1 MPSSKV
7 LTYVAFTLMALF
19 GLLGGAFVLGEIFT
33 DPGGWTAVW
42 VSALWLVPLVGLS
55 AFALLRP
62 EAAGPV
68 LVVVTTVVALFTL
81 ADSLVGLI
89 PRDDWGP
96 VAAIV
101 VFTLGVTLA
110 FLGLHRAL
118 LAGSLMVGI
127 ALAQL
132 VATLAGV
139 AVHAGDGPG
148 PGAGLGGSSGVVVL
162 PLLVIGALFVEAGR
176 MQGDHLH
183 WHRASTAHP
192 AR

>member
-1 MPSSKV
+1 MPSSKI

-19 GLLGGAFVLGEIFT
+19 GLLGGAFVLGEVFT

-42 VSALWLVPLVGLS
+42 LSALWVVPLVGLS
-55 AFALLRP
+55 LFALLRP
-62 EAAGPV
+62 ETAGPV
-68 LVVVTTVVALFTL
+68 LVVVTAVVALFTL
-81 ADSLVGLI
+81 ADSLLDII

-132 VATLAGV
+132 VATLAGA
-139 AVHAGDGPG
+139 AVHAAGDGA
-148 PGAGLGGSSGVVVL
+148 GAGLGGSSGVVVL

>member
-1 MPSSKV
+1 MPSSKI
-7 LTYVAFTLMALF
+7 LTYVAFALMALF
-19 GLLGGAFVLGEIFT
+19 GLLGGAFVLGEVFT

-42 VSALWLVPLVGLS
+42 LSALWVVPLVGLS
-55 AFALLRP
+55 LFGLLRP
-62 EAAGPV
+62 ETAGPV
-68 LVVVTTVVALFTL
+68 LVVVTAVVAVFTL
-81 ADSLVGLI
+81 ADSLLDII

-127 ALAQL
+127 ALTQL
-132 VATLAGV
+132 VATLAGA
-139 AVHAGDGPG
+139 AVHAAGDGA
-148 PGAGLGGSSGVVVL
+148 GAGLGGSSGVVVL

>member
-7 LTYVAFTLMALF
+7 LTYVAFSLMALF

-42 VSALWLVPLVGLS
+42 VSALWVVPLLGLS
-55 AFALLRP
+55 LLALLRP
-62 EAAGPV
+62 ETAGPV
-68 LVVVTTVVALFTL
+68 LVAVTAVVALFTL

-96 VAAIV
+96 VAAIL
-101 VFTLGVTLA
+101 VFALGVTLA

-127 ALAQL
+127 ALTQL

-139 AVHAGDGPG
+139 AVHAAGDGA
-148 PGAGLGGSSGVVVL
+148 GAGLGGSSGVVVL

-183 WHRASTAHP
+183 WHRSPTAHP

>member
-1 MPSSKV
+1 MSSSKI

-19 GLLGGAFVLGEIFT
+19 GLLGGAFVLGETFA

-42 VSALWLVPLVGLS
+42 VSALWVVPLVGLS
-55 AFALLRP
+55 LFALLRP
-62 EAAGPV
+62 ETAGSV
-68 LVVVTTVVALFTL
+68 LVVVTAVVALFTL
-81 ADSLVGLI
+81 ADSLVGII

-101 VFTLGVTLA
+101 VFALGVTLA
-110 FLGLHRAL
+110 FLGLRRAL
-118 LAGSLMVGI
+118 LGGSLMVGI
-127 ALAQL
+127 AMAQL

-139 AVHAGDGPG
+139 AVHASGDGAG
-148 PGAGLGGSSGVVVL
+148 GGGLGGSSGVVVL

-183 WHRASTAHP
+183 WRRSPTAHP

>member
-7 LTYVAFTLMALF
+7 LTYVAFSLMALF

-42 VSALWLVPLVGLS
+42 VSALWVVPLIGLS
-55 AFALLRP
+55 LLALLRP
-62 EAAGPV
+62 ETAGPV
-68 LVVVTTVVALFTL
+68 IVAVTAVVALFTL
-81 ADSLVGLI
+81 ADSLIGLI

-101 VFTLGVTLA
+101 VFALGVTLA

-127 ALAQL
+127 ALTQL
-132 VATLAGV
+132 VATLAGT
-139 AVHAGDGPG
+139 AVHAAGGG
-148 PGAGLGGSSGVVVL
+148 EGAGLGGSSGVVVL

-183 WHRASTAHP
+183 WHRSPTAHP
-192 AR
+192 AG

>member
-7 LTYVAFTLMALF
+7 LTYVAFSLMALF

-42 VSALWLVPLVGLS
+42 VSALWVVPLLGLS
-55 AFALLRP
+55 LLALLRP
-62 EAAGPV
+62 EIAGPV
-68 LVVVTTVVALFTL
+68 LVAVTAVVALFTL

-101 VFTLGVTLA
+101 VFALGVTLA

-127 ALAQL
+127 ALTQL
-132 VATLAGV
+132 VATLAGT
-139 AVHAGDGPG
+139 AVHAAGGG
-148 PGAGLGGSSGVVVL
+148 AGAGLGGSSGVVVP

-183 WHRASTAHP
+183 WHRSPTAHP